1 MNKWSYVL
9 IERDEEGV
17 IVGSIDV
24 TDEVVS
30 LYTRIDLLDGCND
43 SWRKDFYAR
52 LQPASQAKH

>member
-9 IERDEEGV
+9 IERDEEGI

-24 TDEVVS
+24 TEEVVS

-52 LQPASQAKH
+52 LQPSSQAKH

>member
-9 IERDEEGV
+9 IERNEEGT

-24 TDEVVS
+24 TEEVVS

-52 LQPASQAKH
+52 LQPMSNSKH